1 MYSVANYWH
10 FKIIL
15 NKRNYCKQ
23 FNIGNTVLEAGDVL
37 RNMIKREIVSQNMV
51 LYWLR
56 AKQDLGSEG
65 TRKLN
70 ETRWQK
76 DGLI

>member
-1 MYSVANYWH
+1 MLPTTCWH
-10 FKIIL
+10 FNKTKEIIVS
-15 NKRNYCKQ
+15 KV
-23 FNIGNTVLEAGDVL
+23 GNTVLEAGDIL